1 MTKRRK
7 PLRVFRILILVIL
20 IGVVIY
26 FNQVVI
32 PTMPTPFVPT
42 PTVTRMPESYLSEA
56 EALFNDG
63 KLLQAISVYEEAI
76 RVNPNDEGIYLALAR
91 VQVFAGQIDE
101 ALTNAENSLLL
112 SSNNSTAYAVR
123 GWALTR
129 QGNYVDAETAIKK
142 AIEIDPNN
150 GLAHAYYAEL
160 LGDMYLDDV
169 GPFGVIDIAAEE
181 SRVATSLAPNTIE
194 ANYARGFI
202 LEITDNREDA
212 VQAYLAAININ
223 PNIPEIHIAL
233 GRTYRV
239 LGAIGNAIDEYTLA
253 NTLNPSDP
261 IPDLYTSR
269 AYAAYGEFAKAVQS
283 AELAVSNDPTDPYLI
298 GNLGLMLYRN
308 FEWPDAITQ
317 LGLAINGGTNADGLV
332 IEPVELTGDD
342 LYITQY
348 YSAYALVLAN
358 TNNCNEVINVAKT
371 ILEKVP
377 SDEDAV
383 YNANEAMRICSDSL
397 LTPSP
402 SASPFN
408 TTTITPTP

>member
-1 MTKRRK
+1 MNKRRK
-7 PLRVFRILILVIL
+7 PLRVFNILILVVL
-20 IGVVIY
+20 IGLVIY

-42 PTVTRMPESYLSEA
+42 PTATRMPESYLSEA
-56 EALFNDG
+56 EGLFSDG
-63 KLLQAISVYEEAI
+63 KLIQAITVYEEAI
-76 RVNPNDEGIYLALAR
+76 RVNPSDANIYLALAR

-112 SSNNSTAYAVR
+112 SNNSSMAYAVR

-129 QGNYVDAETAIKK
+129 QGDYIVAETAVKK

-160 LGDMYLDDV
+160 LGEMYLADV
-169 GPFGVIDIAAEE
+169 GPFGAIDIAIEE
-181 SRVATSLAPNTIE
+181 SRVAATLAANTLE

-212 VQAYLAAININ
+212 VQAYLAAIAIN
-223 PNIPEIHIAL
+223 PNIPEIHLAL

-239 LGAIGNAIDEYTLA
+239 LGAIGNAIDEYTIA

-269 AYAAYGEFAKAVQS
+269 AYAAFGEFAKAVQS
-283 AELAVSNDPTDPYLI
+283 AELAVSNDPEDPYLI

-308 FEWPDAITQ
+308 FQWPEAIEQ
-317 LGLAINGGTNADGLV
+317 LSLAINGGTNPDGLV
-332 IEPVELTGDD
+332 IVPLQLTGDD

-348 YSAYALVLAN
+348 YSAFALVLAN
-358 TNNCNEVINVAKT
+358 TDRCSDVINVAKT
-371 ILEKVP
+371 ILENIP

-383 YNANEAMRICSDSL
+383 YNANEAMRICADSL

-402 SASPFN
+402 NFAPIV
-408 TTTITPTP
+408 TATPTPNP